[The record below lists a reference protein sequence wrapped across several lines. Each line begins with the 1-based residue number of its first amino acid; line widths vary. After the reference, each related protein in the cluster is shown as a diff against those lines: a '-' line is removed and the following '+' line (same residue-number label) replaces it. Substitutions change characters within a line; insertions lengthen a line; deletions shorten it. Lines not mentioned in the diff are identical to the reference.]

1 MLKPWTPASARGTST
16 AQRERDAPG
25 KKMQALG
32 VLGCTRRQEMPL
44 ALRGQGTQD
53 YGGLRARGPRS
64 TVLPAPVTPLDNDV
78 SVPCSCWGAE
88 TRASLSHLSHHV
100 PPALPAGHRTN
111 WCKLGEPF

>member
-44 ALRGQGTQD
+44 ALRGEERRTTGGSGQGD
-53 YGGLRARGPRS
+53 
-64 TVLPAPVTPLDNDV
+64 PAPR
-78 SVPCSCWGAE
+78 CS
-88 TRASLSHLSHHV
+88 R
-100 PPALPAGHRTN
+100 PQ
-111 WCKLGEPF
+111 